1 MPTTATAQDQLTG
14 RREGRGALA
23 WERDIRLG
31 AGLILF
37 AFVLTHLL
45 NHAVGVF
52 GVELMEVVQG
62 WRVNVWRSWPGTI
75 ALYGAFVVHM
85 GLALKRI
92 ASRRTFRM
100 PLQEAVQIVLGLL
113 IPILLLEHLVATR
126 YLSDFHSV
134 DDRYRAELQ
143 QLWPSNAIKQTLL
156 LLVVWFHG
164 VIGIDYAFRSRSWF
178 PRVREAGLVIACAV
192 PLLALAGFVSS
203 GREARVMEVPTAAW
217 TEAQRD
223 AFTDAV
229 TTGGRGLL
237 IVGAALLAVILAR
250 VVYLRLSHRIR
261 VTYVGHGEVRAAAG
275 QTLLE
280 VSRANR
286 IPHPSLCGGRA
297 RCSTCRVLVLSG
309 QETLPAPTLV
319 EQRVL
324 HRIAAPARVRLAC
337 QLRPKQ
343 DVTIQVLLP
352 AIARR
357 GMLDWDEEA
366 YKWGV
371 ERTVTVLIVDVR
383 GFTTLTRR
391 QLPSD
396 IVVLLNRLVGEL
408 TQTVEA
414 RGGKVGMYLS
424 DGLMAIF
431 GLGTQLGSASKAA
444 IYSALDMLKAV
455 RTLNGEFGSA
465 LPMPLRVGIGIHT
478 GPAVIA
484 RIGDEERGYMTTAL
498 GETVSVASR
507 LEAATKELLADCII
521 SQECV
526 DASGL
531 SLSGPVQ
538 KEIHIREC
546 EKPITVHALADVEEL
561 EAALRIWTASAKRAS
576 EDAA

>member
-1 MPTTATAQDQLTG
+1 MPTTTTAQDQLAG

-31 AGLILF
+31 AGLVLF

-52 GVELMEVVQG
+52 GVEIMEVVQG
-62 WRVNVWRSWPGTI
+62 WRVSVWRSWPGTI

-92 ASRRTFRM
+92 ASRRTLRM

-113 IPILLLEHLVATR
+113 IPVLLLEHLVATR
-126 YLSDFHSV
+126 YLSDFHGV

-164 VIGIDYAFRSRSWF
+164 VIGIDYAFRSRAWF
-178 PRVREAGLVIACAV
+178 PRVRETGLVIAYAV
-192 PLLALAGFVSS
+192 PLLAIAGFVSS
-203 GREARVMEVPTAAW
+203 GREARVMEVPTAVW

-229 TTGGRGLL
+229 TKGGRGLL
-237 IVGAALLAVILAR
+237 LVGAVLLTVILAR
-250 VVYLRLSHRIR
+250 VAYLRLSHRIR
-261 VTYVGHGEVRAAAG
+261 VTYVGHGEVRAAPG

-309 QETLPAPTLV
+309 QETLPAPTQV

-337 QLRPKQ
+337 QLRPRQ
-343 DVTIQVLLP
+343 DVTVQVLLP

-408 TQTVEA
+408 TQAVEA

-424 DGLMAIF
+424 DGLMAVF

-444 IYSALDMLKAV
+444 IYGALDMLKAV
-455 RTLNGEFGSA
+455 RALNAEFGSA

-498 GETVSVASR
+498 GETVSIAGR
-507 LEAATKELLADCII
+507 LEAATKELLADCIL

-531 SLSGPVQ
+531 SISGPVQ

-546 EKPITVHALADVEEL
+546 EKPIMVHALADVEEL
-561 EAALRIWTASAKRAS
+561 EAALKGWTASTKHAS
-576 EDAA
+576 GDAA